1 MSQHD
6 LEMLRLEENL
16 ARGRNQL
23 SISVTELADRLRP
36 ANLINDAV
44 DRVAGRAATATSE
57 AIQAA
62 KTNSGKATLLG
73 AGALFAF
80 ELGRRSF
87 KGAGQHASGAEEPP
101 AESPLGDGGD
111 EGVSRE
117 RRQRVKSPGP
127 VRTLEYWGCGAAAAA
142 VGYVLGKAIPV
153 STAEKELVGD
163 LPSDL
168 RTFANRFWQEHARG
182 AKLAAADSFGL
193 ARLAA
198 AGLGVM
204 AAIASVIAPG
214 VDPMPRNAASQD
226 DGKFGK

>member
-23 SISVTELADRLRP
+23 SISVTELADRLKP

-44 DRVAGRAATATSE
+44 DRVAGKAATATSV
-57 AIQAA
+57 ALQAA
-62 KTNSGKATLLG
+62 KTKSGKATLLG

-87 KGAGQHASGAEEPP
+87 KGTEQHAWGEEEPP
-101 AESPLGDGGD
+101 VDSPPGDGGD

-117 RRQRVKSPGP
+117 RKHRVKSPGP
-127 VRTLEYWGCGAAAAA
+127 VQTLEYWGGGAAAAA
-142 VGYVLGKAIPV
+142 VGYILGKAIPV
-153 STAEKELVGD
+153 SSAEKELVGD
-163 LPSDL
+163 VPSDL

-198 AGLGVM
+198 AGLGIM
-204 AAIASVIAPG
+204 AAIANV
-214 VDPMPRNAASQD
+214 MKPRANDHA
-226 DGKFGK
+226 